1 VFKQINFIP
10 AEHDRN
16 SAFFGGNPYIPPNIG
31 WPKDSKGTP
40 MLHLATF
47 PASFFSEYAPHIFID
62 CGLVVSI
69 FTPYD
74 KISFEYIESAMNEG
88 GKVIAYQPSDTDR
101 NEYDSPPLPRLSIK
115 VTENPDT
122 DSSQNGTSK
131 INGLPCWIQDEELG
145 GLNYVLQIDEIDL
158 DNAVPT
164 HKAILVGGLG
174 YLLLKERIPM
184 KDMEAGQFVIQTS

>member
-1 VFKQINFIP
+1 MFKQLQFIP

-47 PASFFSEYAPHIFID
+47 PANFFAEHAPHISID
-62 CGLVVSI
+62 NRLVISI

-74 KISFEYIESAMNEG
+74 KVSFEYIESAMNEG

-101 NEYDSPPLPRLSIK
+101 TEYEHPPLPRLSIK
-115 VTENPDT
+115 VTTNLEA

-131 INGLPCWIQDEELG
+131 INGLPCWIQDEELRA
-145 GLNYVLQIDEIDL
+145 LNYILQINELDL
-158 DNAVPT
+158 DNAAPT

-174 YLLLKERIPM
+174 YLLLKEYISM
-184 KDMEAGQFVIQTS
+184 KDREAGSFAIQTS